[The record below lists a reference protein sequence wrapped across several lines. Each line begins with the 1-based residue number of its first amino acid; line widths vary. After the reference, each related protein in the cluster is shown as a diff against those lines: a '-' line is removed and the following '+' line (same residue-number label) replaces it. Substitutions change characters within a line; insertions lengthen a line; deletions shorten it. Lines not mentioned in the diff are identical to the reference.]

1 MGAWN
6 ILSNDNAVARATLSS
21 RYLLYEPMIKLFE
34 RGESF
39 NIRQG
44 EMVVGSSAYPLK
56 YWRHLNISV
65 QDISDIE
72 LNHIE

>member
-1 MGAWN
+1 LGAWN
-6 ILSNDNAVARATLSS
+6 ILSNDNAVARAALSS

-44 EMVVGSSAYPLK
+44 EMVVGDSALK